1 MSSKSYHVLTLFI
14 ALCLYGFTIPL
25 WSNLQMIQLGF
36 FLCAFIVNIGI
47 QLVIT
52 PMKHGAMDEEHEL
65 EAEIRLISCNDGDGW
80 SMELR
85 DKKRQ
90 KIIALTK
97 NIGMLETFYMVA
109 NFLTLFLCC
118 GGSYCTLQIA
128 RNQLHH

>member
-1 MSSKSYHVLTLFI
+1 MSSKSHHVLILFI
-14 ALCLYGFTIPL
+14 ALCMYGYTIPS

-36 FLCAFIVNIGI
+36 FICAFIVNFGI

-52 PMKHGAMDEEHEL
+52 PMKHEAVDEELEL
-65 EAEIRLISCNDGDGW
+65 EAEVRLISCNDGDGW
-80 SMELR
+80 SKKLR

-90 KIIALTK
+90 KIIALTEK
-97 NIGMLETFYMVA
+97 IGMLETFYMVA

-128 RNQLHH
+128 RTQLHH